1 MTERPVHMLTTTEAC
16 LHLQLVG
23 MALVIKDQQCT
34 MALPVWVQPPV
45 SLTQIPTSCFNM
57 TSCMPC
63 SFQGPMPEDPSPLS
77 DMFSRLQ
84 TAQVRQRT
92 HFLAAMTAFPTIA
105 SGLSS

>member
-1 MTERPVHMLTTTEAC
+1 
-16 LHLQLVG
+16 

-45 SLTQIPTSCFNM
+45 SLTQIPTLLLQHDKLHAVQL
-57 TSCMPC
+57 
-63 SFQGPMPEDPSPLS
+63 QGPMPEDPSPLS

-92 HFLAAMTAFPTIA
+92 HFLAAMTAFPTIT